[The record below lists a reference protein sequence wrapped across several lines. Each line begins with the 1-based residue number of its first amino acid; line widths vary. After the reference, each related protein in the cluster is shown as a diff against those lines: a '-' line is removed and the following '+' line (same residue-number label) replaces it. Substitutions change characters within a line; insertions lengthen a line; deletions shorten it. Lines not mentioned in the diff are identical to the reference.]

1 MGGCRRTKVHL
12 RRDTIP
18 ASTGSLCRY
27 LYGDTSHPKDKEVF
41 FYAEKELCAVPAPVL
56 DTYALT
62 VCALLTAL
70 SVVLARLLTIIP
82 SEVSRFSLE
91 AVPILLAGLLFGP
104 LPGAAVGF
112 AADFIGCL
120 FSPFGYNPIFCL
132 PSILYG
138 LWAGLVRRYVWR
150 RPTLWRAAL
159 AVFPAA
165 VCGSVLWQSMALA
178 LVYGGAA
185 KWPYFLTRL
194 AARSVQFAIT
204 GCIDALLVWL
214 LMRRNALS
222 PVRRRIKTK
231 GGDSH
236 DAG

>member
-1 MGGCRRTKVHL
+1 MQK
-12 RRDTIP
+12 
-18 ASTGSLCRY
+18 
-27 LYGDTSHPKDKEVF
+27 
-41 FYAEKELCAVPAPVL
+41 KELYVVPVPVL

-91 AVPILLAGLLFGP
+91 AVPILLAGVSVVLARFIIPMPNETTRFSLEAVPIFLAGMLFGP

-132 PSILYG
+132 PPILYG

-222 PVRRRIKTK
+222 PVLRRIKTK
-231 GGDSH
+231 GGDGH

>member
-1 MGGCRRTKVHL
+1 MQK
-12 RRDTIP
+12 
-18 ASTGSLCRY
+18 
-27 LYGDTSHPKDKEVF
+27 
-41 FYAEKELCAVPAPVL
+41 KELCVVPAPVL

-132 PSILYG
+132 PPILYG
-138 LWAGLVRRYVWR
+138 LWAGLVRRYVY
-150 RPTLWRAAL
+150 TSFIA
-159 AVFPAA
+159 
-165 VCGSVLWQSMALA
+165 S
-178 LVYGGAA
+178 
-185 KWPYFLTRL
+185 
-194 AARSVQFAIT
+194 
-204 GCIDALLVWL
+204 
-214 LMRRNALS
+214 
-222 PVRRRIKTK
+222 
-231 GGDSH
+231 
-236 DAG
+236 

>member
-1 MGGCRRTKVHL
+1 MQK
-12 RRDTIP
+12 
-18 ASTGSLCRY
+18 
-27 LYGDTSHPKDKEVF
+27 
-41 FYAEKELCAVPAPVL
+41 KELCAVPAPVL

-104 LPGAAVGF
+104 LPGALTGF

-120 FSPFGYNPIFCL
+120 FSPYGYNPIFCV
-132 PSILYG
+132 PPILYG
-138 LWAGLVRRYVWR
+138 LCAGFFRPWLTRRCSPLRLAAAFLPAVVLGSILYQSF
-150 RPTLWRAAL
+150 AL
-159 AVFPAA
+159 A
-165 VCGSVLWQSMALA
+165 MI
-178 LVYGGAA
+178 YGGGAKAA
-185 KWPYFLTRL
+185 YFLTRL

>member
-1 MGGCRRTKVHL
+1 MQK
-12 RRDTIP
+12 
-18 ASTGSLCRY
+18 
-27 LYGDTSHPKDKEVF
+27 
-41 FYAEKELCAVPAPVL
+41 KELYVVPVPVL

-132 PSILYG
+132 PPILYG
-138 LWAGLVRRYVWR
+138 LW
-150 RPTLWRAAL
+150 AAL

-222 PVRRRIKTK
+222 PVLRRIKTK
-231 GGDSH
+231 GGDGH